1 MKKTMTRRMKMIN
14 ISAEREDSVH
24 AREASLSERPSQKK
38 ISRLHTTTVY

>member
-1 MKKTMTRRMKMIN
+1 MIN

-24 AREASLSERPSQKK
+24 AREASLSERLLQKK